1 MDLGTVVGIVVGF
14 GLLIGSILMGGDLG
28 SFINVPSLLI
38 VIGGTAAATLIN
50 YPVPDFVGVMKVVQN
65 AFMNK
70 AASPENTIKTL
81 IGFAETARREG
92 LLALEGELK
101 ETKDAFLKAG
111 MELAID
117 GMDLERIDAL
127 MSMEVELLTE
137 RHKRGQ
143 AMFKQ
148 MAKYAP
154 AFGMMG
160 TLIGLIQMLKNVNDP
175 SSIGPGMA
183 VALLTTFYGTL
194 VANLI
199 CLPLAGKLETI
210 SENEVLVKNLVLE
223 GIKSI
228 QSGDNPRLVEKKL
241 KTFLP
246 PAVREKMQPVE
257 AK

>member
-1 MDLGTVVGIVVGF
+1 MDLGTVVGIALGF
-14 GLLIGSILMGGDLG
+14 GLLIGSILMGGEMG
-28 SFINVPSLLI
+28 AFISVPSLLI
-38 VIGGTAAATLIN
+38 VVGGTAAATLIN
-50 YPVPDFVGVMKVVQN
+50 FPIPDFLSVMKVVKN
-65 AFMNK
+65 AFLNK
-70 AASPENTIKTL
+70 ASTPEETITTL

-92 LLALEGELK
+92 LLALEEQLK
-101 ETKDAFLKAG
+101 ETSDTFLRAG

-117 GMDLERIDAL
+117 GMDLERIDSL
-127 MSMEVELLTE
+127 MTMEVDLLTE

-143 AMFKQ
+143 DMFKQ

-175 SSIGPGMA
+175 SAIGPGMA

-199 CLPLAGKLETI
+199 CLPLAGKLENI
-210 SENEVLVKNLVLE
+210 SQNEIMVKNLVLE
-223 GIKSI
+223 GIKAI

-246 PAVREKMQPVE
+246 PAVREKLQPVE

>member
-1 MDLGTVVGIVVGF
+1 MDLGTVIGIVAGSA
-14 GLLIGSILMGGDLG
+14 LLIGSILMGGSLG
-28 SFINVPSLLI
+28 AFINVPSLLI
-38 VIGGTAAATLIN
+38 VIGGSMAATLIN
-50 YPVPDFVGVMKVVQN
+50 YPLPDFLGVMKVVKN

-70 AASPENTIKTL
+70 SVSAEDTIRTL
-81 IGFAETARREG
+81 TGFAETARREG
-92 LLALEGELK
+92 LLALEEQLK
-101 ETKDAFLKAG
+101 SVEDKFLRGG

-117 GMDLERIDAL
+117 GMDLERIDGL
-127 MSMEVELLTE
+127 LSMEISLLGD

-143 AMFKQ
+143 DMFKQ

-194 VANLI
+194 MANLI

-210 SENEVLVKNLVLE
+210 SENEKLVKELTLE
-223 GIKSI
+223 GIKAI
-228 QSGDNPRLVEKKL
+228 QSGDNPKLVEKKL
-241 KTFLP
+241 MTFLP
-246 PAVREKMQPVE
+246 PAIREGVE
-257 AK
+257 SEKAA